1 MIKRLPAACALAFA
15 LTACT
20 ADQVQNG
27 LSKVVSVVQEVKDT
41 IETGSAFI
49 VGQIPSYCAWG
60 YDAHAQF
67 LQAKAD
73 LAASG
78 IKIGS
83 DIVNAETRSVAALA
97 AVCNDPPTTLADA
110 IKRFKPAYQAFRN
123 AISNAQSAVKATQ

>member
-1 MIKRLPAACALAFA
+1 MIKRLLAVSAIAFT

-20 ADQVQNG
+20 AEQVQNG
-27 LSKVVSVVQEVKDT
+27 LNKTVSIVQEVADT
-41 IETGSAFI
+41 IEAGSAYI
-49 VGQIPSYCAWG
+49 VGKIPSYCAWG
-60 YDAHAQF
+60 WDAHQQF

-83 DIVNAETRSVAALA
+83 DIVNAENRSVAALA

-123 AISNAQSAVKATQ
+123 AISNAQNAVKASQ